1 MLQDWVSL
9 RVGVQEGPMADD
21 AGLRKRGRTAE
32 DEYYARRDRE
42 LIETERRKAAD
53 AAELRR
59 LGEAL
64 RLSDEEL
71 VAKLRAEGFGPSHVA
86 VVHVL
91 PALEVAWSDGSV
103 GKAEGELL
111 KEQLRR
117 HSDGQQPSAEAI
129 TKLDDFLLRR
139 PPDSVFDQARRAAQI
154 ALSKA
159 GEGERRELATRIMA
173 EARAVA
179 EAGGGLLGLGTVSTP
194 ERRAL
199 DALAVAL
206 GVSST

>member
-1 MLQDWVSL
+1 
-9 RVGVQEGPMADD
+9 MADD
-21 AGLRKRGRTAE
+21 DPGRKRGRTSE
-32 DEYYARRDRE
+32 DEYFARRDRE

-59 LGEAL
+59 LGEAFG
-64 RLSDEEL
+64 LSDEDLLDEL
-71 VAKLRAEGFGPSHVA
+71 RRAGFGPSHVA
-86 VVHVL
+86 LVHVL

-103 GKAEGELL
+103 GKTEGELL

-129 TKLDDFLLRR
+129 AKLDDFLLTR
-139 PPDSVFDQARRAAQI
+139 PPDQVFDLARRAAQI
-154 ALSKA
+154 AMSEA
-159 GEGERRELATRIMA
+159 GEGGGRELATRIMA

-199 DALAVAL
+199 DALAAAL

>member
-1 MLQDWVSL
+1 MP
-9 RVGVQEGPMADD
+9 GDD
-21 AGLRKRGRTAE
+21 LGLRKRGRTSE
-32 DEYYARRDRE
+32 DEYFARRDQE

-64 RLSDEEL
+64 GLSDEEL
-71 VAKLRAEGFGPSHVA
+71 LAKLRAAGFGPSHAALVP
-86 VVHVL
+86 VM
-91 PALEVAWSDGSV
+91 PALEVAWSDGAV

-117 HSDGQQPSAEAI
+117 YSDGRQPSAEAI
-129 TKLDDFLLRR
+129 ATLDNFLLSR
-139 PPDSVFDQARRAAQI
+139 PPDHLFDQARRAAQI
-154 ALSKA
+154 AVSKA
-159 GEGERRELATRIMA
+159 GEGERRELATRILA
-173 EARAVA
+173 DARAVA

-199 DALAVAL
+199 DALAAAL
-206 GVSST
+206 GVSTT

>member
-1 MLQDWVSL
+1 
-9 RVGVQEGPMADD
+9 MAEDD
-21 AGLRKRGRTAE
+21 PGRKRARTSE
-32 DEYYARRDRE
+32 DEYFARRDRE
-42 LIETERRKAAD
+42 LIEAERRKAAD

-71 VAKLRAEGFGPSHVA
+71 LVKLRAAGFGPSHVA
-86 VVHVL
+86 LVPLL
-91 PALEVAWSDGSV
+91 PALEVAWSDGAV

-117 HSDGQQPSAEAI
+117 YSDGQQPSAEAI
-129 TKLDDFLLRR
+129 AKLDDFLLTR
-139 PPDSVFDQARRAAQI
+139 PPDDVFDQARRAAQF
-154 ALSKA
+154 AVSNA

-173 EARAVA
+173 DARAVA

-199 DALAVAL
+199 EALAAAL
-206 GVSST
+206 GVSSA

>member
-1 MLQDWVSL
+1 MAEDHGGVS
-9 RVGVQEGPMADD
+9 
-21 AGLRKRGRTAE
+21 KRGRTAE
-32 DEYYARRDRE
+32 DEYFARRDRE
-42 LIETERRKAAD
+42 LIEAGRRKEAD

-64 RLSDEEL
+64 GLSDEEL
-71 VAKLRAEGFGPSHVA
+71 LTRLRAAGLGPSHVA
-86 VVHVL
+86 IVRLL
-91 PALEVAWSDGSV
+91 PALEIAWSDGAV

-129 TKLDDFLLRR
+129 TKLDDFLMTR
-139 PPDSVFDQARRAAQI
+139 PPDQVFDLARRAAQI
-154 ALSKA
+154 GMSEA
-159 GEGERRELATRIMA
+159 GEGKGRELAMRIVA

-199 DALAVAL
+199 DALAAAL